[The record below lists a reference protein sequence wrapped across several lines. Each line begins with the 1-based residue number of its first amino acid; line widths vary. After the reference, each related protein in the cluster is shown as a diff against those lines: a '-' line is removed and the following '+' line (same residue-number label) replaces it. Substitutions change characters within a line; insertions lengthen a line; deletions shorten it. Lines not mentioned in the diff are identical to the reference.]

1 VRPFGLSKGTFN
13 NDVIDL
19 PVIVVA
25 LSLGVKVSVGT
36 SDNCEDCVVGRKGV
50 SLLHSFLDLGWRWRR
65 WVGFG
70 FDLGVGVVWHWVCDL
85 WY

>member
-25 LSLGVKVSVGT
+25 LSLGVKVSVRI
-36 SDNCEDCVVGRKGV
+36 SDNCEDCAVGRKGV
-50 SLLHSFLDLGWRWRR
+50 GLLHRFLDLGWRWRW

-70 FDLGVGVVWHWVCDL
+70 FDLGVGVV
-85 WY
+85 